1 MTLVSSGAHCR
12 HNPLPTRALRGLA
25 AGATLALA
33 ALLPVAAWAQAAAPA
48 AARTG
53 PGNVPGNTPGNTA
66 AGAATVAPTAPGL
79 APLAAVATAPE
90 YKLAPGDV
98 VRVTVYQN
106 PDLTLEVR
114 VGDSG
119 QVSYPLLGTVQLG
132 GLTVT
137 AAETRLADGLRTG
150 NFVKQPHVT
159 VVVLQVRGNV
169 ASVLGQ
175 VARPGRYPLE
185 TTDMR
190 LSDLL
195 ATAGGVV
202 PNGGDLVVLTGTRSG
217 KPYRVEVDLPTLFGP
232 NAGNQDVLVANGDS
246 LWVERQPLVY
256 IYGEVQRPGVMRL
269 ERGMTLM
276 QVLAAGGGLTQR
288 GTEKGIRVHR
298 RGADGRVAV
307 VTPTLDDPIREG
319 DVVYVRESLF

>member
-1 MTLVSSGAHCR
+1 MRRAASA
-12 HNPLPTRALRGLA
+12 PARALG
-25 AGATLALA
+25 LALA
-33 ALLPVAAWAQAAAPA
+33 LTLATTTGTSQAQTAPARPAPANAPA
-48 AARTG
+48 AAPT
-53 PGNVPGNTPGNTA
+53 TPA
-66 AGAATVAPTAPGL
+66 AALAPAAPGL

-132 GLTVT
+132 GLTVST
-137 AAETRLADGLRTG
+137 AESRLAEGLRTG

-202 PNGGDLVVLTGTRSG
+202 PSGGDLVVLTGTRNG

-232 NAGNQDVLVANGDS
+232 NAGSQDVLVANGDS

>member
-1 MTLVSSGAHCR
+1 MTHATVDGAPGPGVDNLLRLAPAQGPAPTPRLATAIALV
-12 HNPLPTRALRGLA
+12 
-25 AGATLALA
+25 ATLAAVPLA
-33 ALLPVAAWAQAAAPA
+33 DSWAQTTAPARPAPVNAAAAPA
-48 AARTG
+48 AA
-53 PGNVPGNTPGNTA
+53 
-66 AGAATVAPTAPGL
+66 ATNPGL

-132 GLTVT
+132 GLTVST
-137 AAETRLADGLRTG
+137 AESRLAEGLRTG

-202 PNGGDLVVLTGTRSG
+202 PSGGDLVVLTGTRNG

-232 NAGNQDVLVANGDS
+232 NAGSQDVLVANGDS